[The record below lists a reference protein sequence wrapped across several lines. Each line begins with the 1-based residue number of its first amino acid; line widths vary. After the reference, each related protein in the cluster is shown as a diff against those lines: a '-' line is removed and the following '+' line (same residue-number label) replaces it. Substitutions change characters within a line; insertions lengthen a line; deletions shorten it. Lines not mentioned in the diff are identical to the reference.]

1 VRAHDLRLLVP
12 AVAAWAAAWCAVG
25 APDADVP
32 TWLAPAVAW
41 SLGAGAIAMLAGH
54 RLGGARRMPR
64 PGVSASW
71 RGPRWARVGAGRS
84 HADRPGAGRA
94 RTTAILAAL
103 LVSAA
108 CAGVAATQ
116 ASLQLEA
123 RATSPLVEVAGE
135 RRTAELTIEL
145 TGAPQ
150 PARAAPWSVGTT
162 TYRVEAR
169 AIALDGIGIPTVPVV
184 VSVQA
189 GDADLA
195 FGSRAVVRAR
205 FAPLPAAE
213 SAAFRV
219 TASELV
225 DVEPPDPWLAWAAG
239 LRERLSAAASELG
252 GDGGA
257 LVPGLAIGDT
267 AAVDEELDAAMKAS
281 SLSHLTA
288 VSGANCAIVTAAGFA
303 VAALLGVPRV
313 GRVVAAL
320 LALAAFVVLV
330 TPESSVVRAAVM
342 AVVVL
347 VAVASGRA
355 GGGVPALAVA
365 VVVLLAIDPWYARDF
380 GFALSVAA
388 TGGLLLLSRPLT
400 RVLARVMPRPLAAV
414 VAVPL
419 AAQLACQPVLLLLDP
434 AIPVYGVPANL
445 LAAPA
450 APVAT
455 VAGLVGCLLLPLLP
469 SVGFAF
475 LQLAWLPAN
484 WIAVVARGA
493 AGLPLQRLPWLPDAV
508 GAVTFAGVT
517 ALGLWLVL
525 ARRGPPVV
533 RNAAAVLLLIA
544 VAVPLGLVAGPSLVG
559 RATRPTDWELAACD
573 VGQGDAVLVREDG
586 ATMVIDAGPDPA
598 ALARCLDELAVDRV
612 DLAVLTHWDADHVGG
627 SAALAGRVDLVLH
640 GPEDGRRSARV
651 LEPLAASGARTLEV
665 QAGATGSL
673 GFARWSVRWPK
684 PGLAPGN
691 DASVV
696 IDLVTSEYRG
706 VFLGDLG
713 ESAQARMLR
722 SSDVGVVDLVK
733 VAHHGS
739 ADQSESLYRELD
751 ATVGVIGVG
760 ADNGYGHPTDR
771 LLDILRATGTT
782 PVRTDRSGLILLDA
796 LGDGAFGV
804 WSERDASGVGGRP

>member
-12 AVAAWAAAWCAVG
+12 ALAAWGAAWSTVG
-25 APDADVP
+25 APDAGVAA
-32 TWLAPAVAW
+32 WIAPVVAW
-41 SLGAGAIAMLAGH
+41 AIGAGALASLAVLVV
-54 RLGGARRMPR
+54 RRPRDTGAVSRPGSPARSDEPR
-64 PGVSASW
+64 PGAI
-71 RGPRWARVGAGRS
+71 RGRR
-84 HADRPGAGRA
+84 RA
-94 RTTAILAAL
+94 VAILAVV
-103 LVSAA
+103 LVAAA
-108 CAGVAATQ
+108 CAGLAATQ
-116 ASLQLEA
+116 AALQLGA
-123 RATSPLVEVAGE
+123 RAASPLVEVAAE

-150 PARAAPWSVGTT
+150 PVRAAPWSDGGSAV
-162 TYRVEAR
+162 RVDAR
-169 AIALDGIGIPTVPVV
+169 AIALDGRTIPPVTLV
-184 VSVQA
+184 VSLQA
-189 GDADLA
+189 GAADLA
-195 FGSRAVVRAR
+195 FGSRAVVAAR
-205 FAPLPAAE
+205 LAPMASAE

-225 DVEPPDPWLAWAAG
+225 GVAPPGAWLAWAAS
-239 LRERLSAAASELG
+239 LRAGLSAVASDLG

-267 AAVDEELDAAMKAS
+267 SAVGEELDTAMKAS

-303 VAALLGVPRV
+303 LAALLGAPRSV
-313 GRVVAAL
+313 RVAIAL
-320 LALAAFVVLV
+320 TALAGFVVLV

-347 VAVASGRA
+347 IAVASGRS

-365 VVVLLAIDPWYARDF
+365 VVVLLAIDPWYARDY

-388 TGGLLLLSRPLT
+388 TGGLLLLSGPLAGA
-400 RVLARVMPRPLAAV
+400 LARVMPRPLAVV

-475 LQLAWLPAN
+475 LQLAWLPAS

-493 AGLPLQRLPWLPDAV
+493 AGMPFPRVPWLPDAV
-508 GAVTFAGVT
+508 GAAVFAGVT
-517 ALGLWLVL
+517 ALGLWLLL
-525 ARRGPPVV
+525 AHRAPPAL
-533 RNAAAVLLLIA
+533 RSAAVAVLLIA
-544 VAVPLGLVAGPSLVG
+544 VAVPLGLVAGPAVVG
-559 RATRPTDWELAACD
+559 RATRPNDWDAAACD

-586 ATMVIDAGPDPA
+586 ATMLIDTGPDPA
-598 ALARCLDELAVDRV
+598 ALARCLDVLDVDRL

-627 SAALAGRVDLVLH
+627 SAVLAGRVDVVLH
-640 GPEDGRRSARV
+640 GPPDGIRSERV
-651 LEPLAASGARTLEV
+651 LEPLVASGARTLEV
-665 QAGATGSL
+665 QAGASGSL
-673 GFARWSVRWPK
+673 GFARWGVLWPK
-684 PGLAPGN
+684 PGLPPGN

-713 ESAQARMLR
+713 EGAQARMLR
-722 SSDVGVVDLVK
+722 SADVGRVDLVK

-739 ADQSESLYRELD
+739 ADQSESLYRELQ

-771 LLDILRATGTT
+771 LLDLLTATGTT

-796 LGDGAFGV
+796 VGDGAFTV
-804 WSERDASGVGGRP
+804 WSERDASEVGGRP